1 MNHNDL
7 NQCRLDVERLRK
19 AAYRMVEL
27 KADRDLAISHLRF
40 TLREMQRIAD
50 WLKPNQVGIENEG
63 IRARALDTLRMMKG
77 WLK

>member
-19 AAYRMVEL
+19 AADRMVEL
-27 KADRDLAISHLRF
+27 KNERDLAVSNLRF

-50 WLKPNQVGIENEG
+50 WLKPGQVGIENEG
-63 IRARALDTLRMMKG
+63 IRARSLDTLRMMRG
-77 WLK
+77 WMK

>member
-19 AAYRMVEL
+19 ASDRLVEL
-27 KADRDLAISHLRF
+27 KNERDLAVSHLRF

-63 IRARALDTLRMMKG
+63 IRARALDTLRMMRG
-77 WLK
+77 WMK

>member
-19 AAYRMVEL
+19 AADRMVEL
-27 KADRDLAISHLRF
+27 KAERDLAISHLRF

-63 IRARALDTLRMMKG
+63 IRARALETLRRMRGRMK
-77 WLK
+77 

>member
-19 AAYRMVEL
+19 AADRMVEL
-27 KADRDLAISHLRF
+27 KAERDLAISHLRF

-50 WLKPNQVGIENEG
+50 WLKPGQVGIENEG

-77 WLK
+77 WMK